1 MYKKILAIF
10 SLLSVIL
17 YSGFSFGGSHNWD
30 EVLAEAKK
38 EGKVNWF
45 QWYLVDAFAEF
56 IKPFEEEYGIDVVI
70 TQGKHTVN
78 IDKAVA
84 EMGRSKGD
92 IDVLSLGFDKIPD
105 LDMPGMFI
113 KLSDELPKD
122 KRTTNL
128 AGVDAKDYAY
138 AWWGNQSGFAYDPEK
153 VDESKLPQSPEEIAQ
168 FWEANPGKFGFNY
181 ENGGSGPSFFQN
193 VLRVMGTAD
202 FTSGDSSPEK
212 IAKLKPG
219 IDFFNKYADKYI
231 ITAGNADSIQRISD
245 KEIWMAPAWE
255 DHLAGLQKRG
265 EVRKEIK
272 MYIPSMGMNGGGNGV
287 AIPKNAPNPHA
298 ALVFANWLL
307 SAETQT
313 GFNRDFGAAPLH
325 PEADDSSA
333 LISNAQRAFRQ
344 NWASNPFSKDL
355 ADHFIEEVMMN
366 R

>member
-1 MYKKILAIF
+1 MDYRSQGDTRVTINGSRHYKTPYGALPSVTTILSETQGNKAA
-10 SLLSVIL
+10 LER
-17 YSGFSFGGSHNWD
+17 W
-30 EVLAEAKK
+30 AKK
-38 EGKVNWF
+38 NPGGREAAAARGTKVHS
-45 QWYLVDAFAEF
+45 LM
-56 IKPFEEEYGIDVVI
+56 EEYLLGIDKDPVI
-70 TQGKHTVN
+70 
-78 IDKAVA
+78 D
-84 EMGRSKGD
+84 
-92 IDVLSLGFDKIPD
+92 
-105 LDMPGMFI
+105 
-113 KLSDELPKD
+113 
-122 KRTTNL
+122 
-128 AGVDAKDYAY
+128 
-138 AWWGNQSGFAYDPEK
+138 DP
-153 VDESKLPQSPEEIAQ
+153 EIAQ
-168 FWEANPGKFGFNY
+168 FWDANPGKFGFNY

-231 ITAGNADSIQRISD
+231 ITAGNADSIHSSSET
-245 KEIWMAPAWE
+245 EIWLAPAWE

-333 LISNAQRAFRQ
+333 LISNAQRAYRQ

>member
-1 MYKKILAIF
+1 VF
-10 SLLSVIL
+10 SLLSVML
-17 YSGFSFGGSHNWD
+17 YSGFTFGGSHNWD

-45 QWYLVDAFAEF
+45 QWYLVDALAEF

-105 LDMPGMFI
+105 LNMPGMFI

-122 KRTTNL
+122 SRTTNL

-153 VDESKLPQSPEEIAQ
+153 VDESKLPQTPEEIAQ

-193 VLRVMGTAD
+193 VLRVMGSAD
-202 FTSGDSSPEK
+202 FTSGESSPEK
-212 IAKLKPG
+212 N
-219 IDFFNKYADKYI
+219 F
-231 ITAGNADSIQRISD
+231 
-245 KEIWMAPAWE
+245 
-255 DHLAGLQKRG
+255 
-265 EVRKEIK
+265 
-272 MYIPSMGMNGGGNGV
+272 
-287 AIPKNAPNPHA
+287 
-298 ALVFANWLL
+298 
-307 SAETQT
+307 
-313 GFNRDFGAAPLH
+313 
-325 PEADDSSA
+325 
-333 LISNAQRAFRQ
+333 
-344 NWASNPFSKDL
+344 
-355 ADHFIEEVMMN
+355 
-366 R
+366 

>member
-168 FWEANPGKFGFNY
+168 FWKQIPG
-181 ENGGSGPSFFQN
+181 S
-193 VLRVMGTAD
+193 L
-202 FTSGDSSPEK
+202 
-212 IAKLKPG
+212 
-219 IDFFNKYADKYI
+219 
-231 ITAGNADSIQRISD
+231 
-245 KEIWMAPAWE
+245 
-255 DHLAGLQKRG
+255 
-265 EVRKEIK
+265 
-272 MYIPSMGMNGGGNGV
+272 
-287 AIPKNAPNPHA
+287 
-298 ALVFANWLL
+298 
-307 SAETQT
+307 
-313 GFNRDFGAAPLH
+313 
-325 PEADDSSA
+325 A
-333 LISNAQRAFRQ
+333 LIMKTVDQVHH
-344 NWASNPFSKDL
+344 FSKMFL
-355 ADHFIEEVMMN
+355 G
-366 R
+366 

>member
-1 MYKKILAIF
+1 MAL
-10 SLLSVIL
+10 
-17 YSGFSFGGSHNWD
+17 
-30 EVLAEAKK
+30 
-38 EGKVNWF
+38 
-45 QWYLVDAFAEF
+45 
-56 IKPFEEEYGIDVVI
+56 
-70 TQGKHTVN
+70 
-78 IDKAVA
+78 
-84 EMGRSKGD
+84 
-92 IDVLSLGFDKIPD
+92 
-105 LDMPGMFI
+105 
-113 KLSDELPKD
+113 
-122 KRTTNL
+122 
-128 AGVDAKDYAY
+128 
-138 AWWGNQSGFAYDPEK
+138 
-153 VDESKLPQSPEEIAQ
+153 
-168 FWEANPGKFGFNY
+168 NY

-333 LISNAQRAFRQ
+333 LISNAQRAYRQ